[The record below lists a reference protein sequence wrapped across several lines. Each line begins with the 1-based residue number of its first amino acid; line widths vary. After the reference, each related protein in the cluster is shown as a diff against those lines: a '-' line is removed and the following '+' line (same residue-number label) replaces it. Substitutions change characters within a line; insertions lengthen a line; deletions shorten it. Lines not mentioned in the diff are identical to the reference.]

1 VVMRAGGSTNTGWV
15 TLANAPQAVEV
26 VWESGNSTSFAL
38 YVDGVRR
45 QVRNSLNTS
54 AYTLESVRMG
64 PVAGLAGTLTG
75 TQYFDEFTSKR
86 STTTIFG
93 P

>member
-1 VVMRAGGSTNTGWV
+1 
-15 TLANAPQAVEV
+15 
-26 VWESGNSTSFAL
+26 
-38 YVDGVRR
+38 
-45 QVRNSLNTS
+45 
-54 AYTLESVRMG
+54 
-64 PVAGLAGTLTG
+64 LAGTLTG